1 MCASQR
7 TAAAHKERYPDWSEP
22 MFFRDAC
29 IPVRLSWS
37 SPFARWQGPL
47 AEVSSLDLAVQV
59 TADALAGRG
68 LPATEVGGIVL
79 GWTVPQPAIFYG
91 ASTVAARI
99 GAPHATGA
107 MLSQA
112 CATSAACVEVAA
124 LRVDAGLDEVSMVI
138 ATDRTSNGPVLTY
151 PAPSSPGGAP
161 RQEHWILDSF
171 RRDPWGGL
179 SMIATAERVAAEAGL
194 TREGIDEVAL
204 MRYQQY
210 QAALADDQ
218 AFQRAYMVP
227 VTVPSRRGE
236 PVVID
241 GDVGV
246 HPTTAEGL
254 AKLAP
259 SDAGG
264 VVTYGT
270 QTHPADGTA
279 GMILATAARA
289 RELARGEGIARILG
303 TGLARVGKGE
313 MPKAPVPAAKAALE
327 HAGLDFGDVDAVTTH
342 NPFAV
347 NDLWFSHQTGIP
359 LERMNS
365 YGCSL
370 IYGHPQGP
378 TGARLIVELLHTLRM
393 RGGGIGLF
401 TGCAA
406 GDTGAAVVV
415 RVED

>member
-1 MCASQR
+1 
-7 TAAAHKERYPDWSEP
+7 

-29 IPVRLSWS
+29 IPVRLGWS

-47 AEVSSLDLAVQV
+47 AEISSLDLAVQV
-59 TADALAGRG
+59 GADALAGRG

-79 GWTVPQPAIFYG
+79 GWTVPQPEIFYG

-112 CATSAACVEVAA
+112 CATSAACLEAAA
-124 LRVDAGLDEVSMVI
+124 LRVDAGLDELAMVI
-138 ATDRTSNGPVLTY
+138 TTDRTSNGPVLTY

-161 RQEHWILDSF
+161 RQEHWVLDSF

-194 TREGIDEVAL
+194 TREGIDQVAL

-210 QAALADDQ
+210 QAALANDR

-246 HPTTAEGL
+246 HPTSAEGL

-259 SDAGG
+259 PDADG

-279 GMILATAARA
+279 GMVVATAARA

-303 TGLARVGKGE
+303 TGVARVGRGE
-313 MPKAPVPAAKAALE
+313 MLKAPVPAAVAALE
-327 HAGLDFGDVDAVTTH
+327 HAGLNFGDVDAVTTH

-378 TGARLIVELLHTLRM
+378 TGARLIVELLHTLRL

>member
-1 MCASQR
+1 MS
-7 TAAAHKERYPDWSEP
+7 
-22 MFFRDAC
+22 FRDAC
-29 IPVRLSWS
+29 IPVRLGWS

-47 AEVSSLDLAVQV
+47 GEVSSLDLAVQV
-59 TADALAGRG
+59 TADALGSRG
-68 LPATEVGGIVL
+68 LPASEVTGIVL
-79 GWTVPQPAIFYG
+79 GWTVPQPEIFYG

-112 CATSAACVEVAA
+112 CATSAACLEAAA
-124 LRVDAGLDEVSMVI
+124 LRVEAGLDELSVVI
-138 ATDRTSNGPVLTY
+138 TTDRTSNGPVLTY
-151 PAPSSPGGAP
+151 PAPSAPGGAP
-161 RQEHWILDSF
+161 RQETWVLDSF
-171 RRDPWGGL
+171 RRDPWAGL
-179 SMIATAERVAAEAGL
+179 SMVATAERVAAEAGL
-194 TREGIDEVAL
+194 TRERLDEVTVL
-204 MRYQQY
+204 RYEQY
-210 QAALADDQ
+210 QAALADDR
-218 AFQRAYMVP
+218 AFQRRYMVP
-227 VTVPSRRGE
+227 VTLPSRRGE
-236 PVVID
+236 PVVVD

-246 HPTTAEGL
+246 HPTTTEGL

-259 SDAGG
+259 VQSGG

-279 GMILATAARA
+279 GLVVTTAARA
-289 RELARGEGIARILG
+289 RELAGGEGVAHILG
-303 TGLARVGKGE
+303 TGVARVGRGE
-313 MPKAPVPAAKAALE
+313 MPLAPVPAALAALDQ
-327 HAGLDFGDVDAVTTH
+327 AGLGPRDVDAVTTH

-347 NDLWFSHQTGIP
+347 NDLWFSQQTGIA
-359 LERMNS
+359 LERMNA

-378 TGARLIVELLHTLRM
+378 TGARLIVELLHTLRL